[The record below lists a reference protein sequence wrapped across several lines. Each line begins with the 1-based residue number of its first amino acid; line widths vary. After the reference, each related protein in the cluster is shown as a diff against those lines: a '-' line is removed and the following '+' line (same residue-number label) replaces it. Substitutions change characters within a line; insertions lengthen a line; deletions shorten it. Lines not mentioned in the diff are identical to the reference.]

1 MKQFKKIL
9 CIILVIA
16 CYVGLV
22 IQQICWIAQGL
33 YNIIGLVWFLMIT
46 IIPYLLYKYW
56 DK

>member
-22 IQQICWIAQGL
+22 IQQICWITQGL